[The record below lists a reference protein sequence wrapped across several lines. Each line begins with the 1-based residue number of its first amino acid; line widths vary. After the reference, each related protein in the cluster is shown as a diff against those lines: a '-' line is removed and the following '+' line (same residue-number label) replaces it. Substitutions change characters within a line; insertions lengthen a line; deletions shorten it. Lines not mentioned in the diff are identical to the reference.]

1 MSSAIQVTEPLLLP
15 TANQQK
21 MRNLVID
28 EILKMMQIVPIT
40 YNIKPWDQWS
50 NRELLEFYGNLRID
64 IETEEYDDD
73 EY

>member
-1 MSSAIQVTEPLLLP
+1 
-15 TANQQK
+15 

-28 EILKMMQIVPIT
+28 EILKLMQIVHID

-73 EY
+73 EC